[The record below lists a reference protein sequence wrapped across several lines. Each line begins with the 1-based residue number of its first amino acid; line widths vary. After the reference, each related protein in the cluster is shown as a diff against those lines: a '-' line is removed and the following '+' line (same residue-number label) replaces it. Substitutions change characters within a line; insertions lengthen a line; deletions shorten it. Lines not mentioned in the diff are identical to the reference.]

1 MRQKGK
7 QFLWPVVNLAPV
19 IQGAG
24 DPHPEALGLHT
35 AMFLLNSS
43 PPCPCGS
50 KQAWGKQGDF
60 RDKNW
65 GESPGRCALIAVRK
79 RGVAGRPEPSWQ
91 PFSPHLHVCP
101 SSLASRTRPRAAAYL
116 LLLCFLPTVASAQ
129 CSHREF
135 ECQYLC
141 LEMNGKVFVTQRQSF
156 FKWKVSQTG
165 PLIKDAVSSVS
176 GAF

>member
-1 MRQKGK
+1 M
-7 QFLWPVVNLAPV
+7 VTLAPV
-19 IQGAG
+19 IQDAG
-24 DPHPEALGLHT
+24 DAHPWALGLHT
-35 AMFLLNSS
+35 PTFLLNSS
-43 PPCPCGS
+43 PRCPCGS

-60 RDKNW
+60 WDKSCD
-65 GESPGRCALIAVRK
+65 ESPDRCALVTVR
-79 RGVAGRPEPSWQ
+79 RGGVAGRPEPS
-91 PFSPHLHVCP
+91 PTCVSLCFSL
-101 SSLASRTRPRAAAYL
+101 TRLPQAAAYL
-116 LLLCFLPTVASAQ
+116 RLSCFLPTVASAQ